1 MLKDH
6 VPYHDIGATEYNKRF
21 RERELQHLQKKAAK
35 LGYQLSPA

>member
-6 VPYHDIGATEYNKRF
+6 VPYPAIGATEYNQRF
-21 RERELQHLQKKAAK
+21 RERELQHGQKKAAK